1 VSRAVWLEGLGL
13 EGFPVAA
20 LAAYGVLRLLVE
32 EEEMR
37 EVRLVFRDPWSRPVP
52 GLLGV
57 GERELL
63 LRLARRLR
71 RTPPLPQQLLDQK
84 KKLEDLLEEM
94 QGLAAADP
102 RTRIFLP
109 ALLLPRPGGKAF
121 LSPLDT
127 SKGQQRLTEALRKNW
142 EAARRIHLLKGLR
155 QVLFADSPRTGVLL
169 ERGVELQ
176 IWSRKKGKWE
186 SVKFGLVGWHPSQYR
201 QWAEG
206 AREPNELEFKEK
218 VRIHPV
224 ATLLAWEAVPLF
236 FLYPGQ
242 DGIRAAGIHDPEG
255 SPRLLLPTPGYPV
268 SLRALKALL
277 LQAPLVLQN
286 PRAWPPE
293 VALWRSDRLGHP
305 KKTNEPYPVYF
316 EAQPAL
322 CGPQAGTQTPGG
334 RAGGVRSS
342 RTAFSD
348 LGEI

>member
-32 EEEMR
+32 EEGMG
-37 EVRLVFRDPWSRPVP
+37 EVRLVFRNPFSRPVP

-57 GERELL
+57 EERELL
-63 LRLARRLR
+63 LHLARRLR

-84 KKLEDLLEEM
+84 KELEDLLEEM

-109 ALLLPRPGGKAF
+109 ALLLPRPGGEIF
-121 LSPLDT
+121 RSPLDT
-127 SKGQQRLTEALRKNW
+127 SKASQYLTETLRKNW

-169 ERGVELQ
+169 EKGVKWQ
-176 IWSRKKGKWE
+176 IRFMEKGKR
-186 SVKFGLVGWHPSQYR
+186 KRGFGQMGWHPTQYR
-201 QWAEG
+201 RRAEG
-206 AREPNELEFKEK
+206 AQKPSELEDKEK

-236 FLYPGQ
+236 FLYPTQ

-255 SPRLLLPTPGYPV
+255 SPRLLLPTPDHPV

-277 LQAPLVLQN
+277 LQAPLALQN

-293 VALWRSDRLGHP
+293 VALWCSDRLGHP
-305 KKTNEPYPVYF
+305 KKTNEPHPVYL
-316 EAQPAL
+316 EAQPAP
-322 CGPQAGTQTPGG
+322 CGPQAVTQTPGG
-334 RAGGVRSS
+334 S
-342 RTAFSD
+342 RRW
-348 LGEI
+348 G